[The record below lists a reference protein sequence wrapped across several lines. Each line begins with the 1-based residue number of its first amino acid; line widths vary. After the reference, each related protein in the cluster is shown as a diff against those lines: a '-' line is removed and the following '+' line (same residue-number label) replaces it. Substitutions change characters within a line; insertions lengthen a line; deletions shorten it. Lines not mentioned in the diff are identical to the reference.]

1 MNRERLPADI
11 VLAANRIGPHIRET
25 PLDHSPYFSELTG
38 ANVYLKLDNLQHTGS
53 FKLRG
58 AFNKVLSLTPDER
71 KAGCV
76 TASSGS
82 RANVADESGCDSARR
97 RRRPFFWHGWSR
109 H

>member
-71 KAGCV
+71 
-76 TASSGS
+76 
-82 RANVADESGCDSARR
+82 
-97 RRRPFFWHGWSR
+97 
-109 H
+109 